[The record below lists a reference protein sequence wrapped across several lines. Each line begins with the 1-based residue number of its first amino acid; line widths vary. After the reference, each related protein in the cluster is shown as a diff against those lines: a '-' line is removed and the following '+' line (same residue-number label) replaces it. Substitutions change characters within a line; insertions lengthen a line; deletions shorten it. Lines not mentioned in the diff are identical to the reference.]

1 MRTSKSFW
9 ANVGTRIDTNL
20 QYYSKSPKI
29 HKNELTYE
37 KAIEL
42 YVKIIWIE
50 DNCLPIS
57 E

>member
-9 ANVGTRIDTNL
+9 ANVATRIDTNL